1 MPQPLNSNN
10 DVPWIT
16 RANHRIAN
24 NNYTRAEKFT
34 MCLPMVL
41 TNCNGYDVLV
51 TRTDS
56 STRTNICIPCFIE
69 CGKIKCA
76 IGPGAGLSGKSC
88 CGKHR
93 TKNIQIMPDIV
104 TSNQASKDRAINDNL
119 VQSNSK
125 SIRDVSTNEQTHME
139 RTERYV
145 SGTKLIWSRH
155 ENLFTKR
162 DHKIAA
168 IPSGNN
174 ASKRPRDEAGDDP
187 QHPMTRFRDNLVSLT
202 PKIEDMFMFLCRIE
216 SFAISG
222 FDMKNPKKIL
232 ALWCSLTDLL
242 PNITYHVHEE
252 SNILIFLQDL
262 LEQIWKVDATCANSI
277 LTAMLNRLKG
287 CWGFKDFDII
297 NDGLYWS
304 SS

>member
-76 IGPGAGLSGKSC
+76 IGPGAGLPGKSC

-93 TKNIQIMPDIV
+93 TKNIQIVPDIV
-104 TSNQASKDRAINDNL
+104 TSNQASKDRAINDNV

-125 SIRDVSTNEQTHME
+125 SIRDVSPLYVILFYLTIKTEMIFADGVWWRETQLKIVRPSLVYVRSEQASFFSS
-139 RTERYV
+139 V
-145 SGTKLIWSRH
+145 SW
-155 ENLFTKR
+155 
-162 DHKIAA
+162 
-168 IPSGNN
+168 
-174 ASKRPRDEAGDDP
+174 
-187 QHPMTRFRDNLVSLT
+187 
-202 PKIEDMFMFLCRIE
+202 
-216 SFAISG
+216 
-222 FDMKNPKKIL
+222 
-232 ALWCSLTDLL
+232 
-242 PNITYHVHEE
+242 
-252 SNILIFLQDL
+252 
-262 LEQIWKVDATCANSI
+262 
-277 LTAMLNRLKG
+277 
-287 CWGFKDFDII
+287 FK
-297 NDGLYWS
+297 
-304 SS
+304 

>member
-76 IGPGAGLSGKSC
+76 IGPGAGLPGKSC

-93 TKNIQIMPDIV
+93 TKNIQIVPDIV

-119 VQSNSK
+119 VQSNSN
-125 SIRDVSTNEQTHME
+125 SIRDVSTNDQTHME
-139 RTERYV
+139 RGEVYV
-145 SGTKLIWSRH
+145 NRT
-155 ENLFTKR
+155 
-162 DHKIAA
+162 
-168 IPSGNN
+168 
-174 ASKRPRDEAGDDP
+174 
-187 QHPMTRFRDNLVSLT
+187 
-202 PKIEDMFMFLCRIE
+202 
-216 SFAISG
+216 
-222 FDMKNPKKIL
+222 
-232 ALWCSLTDLL
+232 
-242 PNITYHVHEE
+242 
-252 SNILIFLQDL
+252 
-262 LEQIWKVDATCANSI
+262 
-277 LTAMLNRLKG
+277 LNRCYAVSPWSHVTKKRSDK
-287 CWGFKDFDII
+287 FVIFIDFPSVQMGSLPFWPIKKLWLDLDLAYSHI
-297 NDGLYWS
+297 
-304 SS
+304 